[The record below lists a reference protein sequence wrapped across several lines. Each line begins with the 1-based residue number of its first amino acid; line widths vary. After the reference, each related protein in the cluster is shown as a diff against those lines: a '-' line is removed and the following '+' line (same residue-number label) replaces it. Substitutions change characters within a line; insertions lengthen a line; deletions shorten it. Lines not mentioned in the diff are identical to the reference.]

1 MLKNVIKHFCL
12 ITKHKWFVLKLCIK
26 AGIPWRGLVH
36 DLSKY
41 SPTEFWESVK
51 YYNGKKSPIS
61 ICKQEKGYSAAW
73 LHHKGR
79 NKHHVEYWT
88 DYAIKDNPYLIIPFK
103 YACELVCDEQAA
115 GMVYQG
121 KNWEQGYELEYWNR
135 VKDTKEVNEKIK
147 KFIEKVHTE
156 VAKNGID
163 KTINKKN
170 LKRWYA
176 ECVETEIDKKIKK

>member
-1 MLKNVIKHFCL
+1 MLKNIIKHFRL
-12 ITKHKWFVLKLCIK
+12 ITKHKLLVLKLCIK

-51 YYNGKKSPIS
+51 YYNGNKSPILA
-61 ICKQEKGYSAAW
+61 CREQNGYSKAW

-79 NKHHVEYWT
+79 NKHHIEYWT
-88 DYAIKDNPYLIIPFK
+88 DYDLKDPYIIIPFK
-103 YACELVCDEQAA
+103 YACELVCDQQAA
-115 GMVYQG
+115 GMAYQG
-121 KNWEQGYELEYWNR
+121 KNWTKEYELEYWNR
-135 VKDTKEVNEKIK
+135 RKDEIRVNEKIK

-163 KTINKKN
+163 KTMNKRN
-170 LKRWYA
+170 LKKWYD
-176 ECVETEIDKKIKK
+176 ECVEIDKNIEK

>member
-1 MLKNVIKHFCL
+1 MLRNIIKHFHL
-12 ITKHKWFVLKLCIK
+12 ITKHKLLVLKLCIK

-61 ICKQEKGYSAAW
+61 VCKEKKGYSVAW
-73 LHHKGR
+73 IHHKGR

-88 DYAIKDNPYLIIPFK
+88 DYSIKHNPYLIIPFK
-103 YACELVCDEQAA
+103 YACELVCDQQAA
-115 GMVYQG
+115 GMTYQG
-121 KNWEQGYELEYWNR
+121 KDWNQEYELEYWNR
-135 VKDTKEVNEKIK
+135 VKNRFETNEKIK
-147 KFIEKVHTE
+147 KFIERVHTE
-156 VAKNGID
+156 VARNGID

-170 LKRWYA
+170 LKKWYK
-176 ECVETEIDKKIKK
+176 EYVETENNKNIEK